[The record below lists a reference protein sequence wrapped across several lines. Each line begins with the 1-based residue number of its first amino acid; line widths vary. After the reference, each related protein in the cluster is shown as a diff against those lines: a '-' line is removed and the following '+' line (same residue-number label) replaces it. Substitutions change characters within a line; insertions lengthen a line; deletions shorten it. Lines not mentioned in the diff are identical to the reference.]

1 MVKELEVQ
9 ADITVKIRFKKYAS
23 KYENEL
29 ALKQIQIWLEETLED
44 DGQIPLFVA
53 SQYGEQ
59 TTSKVVEVR
68 QQPPKEI
75 QSET

>member
-1 MVKELEVQ
+1 MAKEIEVQ
-9 ADITVKIRFKKYAS
+9 ADITVKIRFKKYES
-23 KYENEL
+23 KHENDL

-44 DGQIPLFVA
+44 EQIPLFVA

-59 TTSKVVEVR
+59 TTSKVAEVR
-68 QQPPKEI
+68 LQPVKEI

>member
-1 MVKELEVQ
+1 MAKELEVQ

-29 ALKQIQIWLEETLED
+29 ALKQIQIWLEETLKDE
-44 DGQIPLFVA
+44 QIPLFVA